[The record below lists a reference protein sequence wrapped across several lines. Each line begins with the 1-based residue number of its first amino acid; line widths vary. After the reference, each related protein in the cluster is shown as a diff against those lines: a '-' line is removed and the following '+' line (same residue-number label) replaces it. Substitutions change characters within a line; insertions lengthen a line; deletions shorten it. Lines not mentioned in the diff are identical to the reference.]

1 MTPSPDLIQ
10 ELQASRPVAPAALRT
25 QVREMAAAES
35 APPPSVSIW
44 SRLRVPVR
52 RVALVAVPAALA
64 LSIVTAGVLGLSRS
78 RERVGGENA
87 PTSVLV
93 AKQLI
98 PKGTPWSVVA
108 SQTMYAP
115 STIPRGEVEVGAI
128 ADPSYLA
135 GRAASADIFP
145 GQQFTATDFAASDT
159 LSVDSQVAGAV
170 TRDGT
175 TQDSTVGPSPD
186 RAQRV
191 SATLTVEVRD
201 SDAVS
206 RAAQDALELTRSLGG
221 HVVSA
226 SVATGDEGSASLT
239 VRVPVDEV
247 QQAIVQLSG
256 LGRIVSQQVTI
267 DDLQETLDSLERRE
281 SSLRAQI
288 ARINAR
294 LETESLDAETRAVLE
309 ARRARLQGELRQIL
323 RGISSTSAE
332 ARMATIQLSVVTPG
346 ALGAVPAPS
355 RLDRTLDEAL
365 NVLVWEGVVA
375 LAIAIV
381 VAPFALV
388 AFAAWLGRRLYRR
401 REDERLLTQS

>member
-1 MTPSPDLIQ
+1 MTPSPDLIR

-25 QVREMAAAES
+25 QVREIAAAEQ
-35 APPPSVSIW
+35 APPSVSIW

-64 LSIVTAGVLGLSRS
+64 LAIASAGVLGLSRS
-78 RERVGGENA
+78 HYRARVGGENA
-87 PTSVLV
+87 PTPVLV

-98 PKGTPWSVVA
+98 PKGTPGSIVA
-108 SQTMYAP
+108 SQAMYAP
-115 STIPRGEVEVGAI
+115 TTVPRKETEVGSI

-135 GRAASADIFP
+135 GRAASADILP
-145 GQQFTATDFAASDT
+145 GQQFTAEDFAAVDT
-159 LSVDSQVAGAV
+159 LAVSSPITGA
-170 TRDGT
+170 

-186 RAQRV
+186 RAQLV

-226 SVATGDEGSASLT
+226 SVATGEEGSASLT
-239 VRVPVDEV
+239 VRVPVDKV
-247 QQAIVQLSG
+247 QRAIVQLSG

-267 DDLQETLDSLERRE
+267 DDLQETLDTLERRE

-294 LETESLDAETRAVLE
+294 LETESLDAETRAVLT

-323 RGISSTSAE
+323 RGISSTNAE
-332 ARMATIQLSVVTPG
+332 ARMATIQLSVVTPD
-346 ALGAVPAPS
+346 ALGVVPVPS

-388 AFAAWLGRRLYRR
+388 ALAAWLGRRFYRR
-401 REDERLLTQS
+401 REDERLLMT